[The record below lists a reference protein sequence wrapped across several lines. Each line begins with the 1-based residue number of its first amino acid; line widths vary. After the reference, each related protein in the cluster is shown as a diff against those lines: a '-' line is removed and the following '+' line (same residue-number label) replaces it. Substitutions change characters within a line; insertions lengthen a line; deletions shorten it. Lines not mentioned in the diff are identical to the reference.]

1 MLLRIQCVLRK
12 GCKIHVSND
21 TTPWERRNSAGR
33 KVTGFGGVVVN
44 RWHKRDSQDHETVLY
59 DSTVVATHDTF
70 VKTRRTCT
78 TKSKPSYV
86 DLV

>member
-1 MLLRIQCVLRK
+1 MFPMIQHPGK
-12 GCKIHVSND
+12 GE
-21 TTPWERRNSAGR
+21 TALAG
-33 KVTGFGGVVVN
+33 KWQGLGGVGVN